1 MQAIPDS
8 FPLRMRAVL
17 QLLCI
22 PLLLTFAAC
31 RSASEPAAPVVEAP
45 AAKAPAAKA
54 PDPVVTAL
62 ERIED
67 GGRVVKV
74 FTAKVAM
81 ERTEPL
87 FDKRDVRLG
96 DVLYERTSLQSPP
109 RFAVHLEQRQIGRR
123 LENRP
128 KRILFNGRWL
138 TEIDET
144 KKQVIRWE
152 LCGDEVD
159 PTRLGG
165 RFPLPVGQPAEEVLS
180 RYEVVLLE
188 GGPTDEF
195 LVGVATDRELLGL
208 RITPRPG
215 VPTADDF
222 KHVDLWYDTDSWL
235 PVAVSLV
242 DEQGNTRRL
251 RLDGA
256 RVNPVLDAEERERL
270 EGVVPTTGEWLVDER
285 HCVEPVAP
293 DGGS

>member
-1 MQAIPDS
+1 
-8 FPLRMRAVL
+8 MRAVL
-17 QLLCI
+17 QLFCI

-31 RSASEPAAPVVEAP
+31 TSAPGRVAPVVEAP
-45 AAKAPAAKA
+45 VADGTETEPV
-54 PDPVVTAL
+54 DPVASAL
-62 ERIED
+62 DRIER
-67 GGRVVKV
+67 GGRDVKV

-138 TEIDET
+138 TEIDES

-195 LVGVATDRELLGL
+195 LVAVRADRELLGL

-222 KHVDLWYDTDSWL
+222 THVDLWYDTRSWL

-251 RLDGA
+251 RLEDA
-256 RVNPVLDAEERERL
+256 RVNPVLDAQERERL
-270 EGVVPTTGEWLVDER
+270 EGIVPTAGEWLVDER
-285 HCVEPVAP
+285 HCAEPAAP
-293 DGGS
+293 DGVD